1 MKSPRLTVSINCSV
15 TLIISCLLFLKPSS
29 SSMLLLLV
37 LDESDDSLT
46 LSLSSDPSV
55 FTFAMTLLPVR
66 NVYWI
71 QKFYENRVWEQR
83 HTEKDLNNFEWC
95 LLEKFRVANIVVRI
109 APLSFRRALNFF
121 KQSTVSCLW
130 MAEATRSRCYLKN
143 I

>member
-1 MKSPRLTVSINCSV
+1 MKSPRLIVSINCSV
-15 TLIISCLLFLKPSS
+15 TLIISCRLSRTPSS
-29 SSMLLLLV
+29 SSMLLLL
-37 LDESDDSLT
+37 LDESDDSLVT
-46 LSLSSDPSV
+46 FSSDPSV

-71 QKFYENRVWEQR
+71 TKVLWKQGLGYIDGIKYC
-83 HTEKDLNNFEWC
+83 KWC

-130 MAEATRSRCYLKN
+130 MADATRSRCCN
-143 I
+143 